1 MKEQR
6 DSTAA
11 ILKDTM
17 SIKKFTGNYIGED
30 GLPFSFDI
38 RNSQLHYH
46 IYNENNFLIKELK
59 DTFAIPQASEI
70 KFIFGIKGKDTTV
83 DLITP
88 DQLYHLKKCIKDTSQ
103 SDEVLKKYTGTYYCP
118 ELDCKYGIVLKDH
131 HLILTNS
138 KYNDAK
144 LTLISKDHLTND
156 NWWIN
161 HLMMKRDSKNN
172 IIGFEVNSGRIM
184 HLKFNKIE

>member
-1 MKEQR
+1 M
-6 DSTAA
+6 
-11 ILKDTM
+11 
-17 SIKKFTGNYIGED
+17 F
-30 GLPFSFDI
+30 
-38 RNSQLHYH
+38 
-46 IYNENNFLIKELK
+46 
-59 DTFAIPQASEI
+59 
-70 KFIFGIKGKDTTV
+70 
-83 DLITP
+83 
-88 DQLYHLKKCIKDTSQ
+88 HLKKYIKDTSQ
-103 SDEVLKKYTGTYYCP
+103 TNEILKKYTGVYYCA

-144 LTLISKDHLTND
+144 LTLIGKDHLMND

-172 IIGFEVNSGRIM
+172 ITGFEVNSGRIM